1 MKPVFNGT
9 DQNFFEGGDLL
20 YYWIL
25 KRGLKKKRK
34 LIGGL
39 SSVFQ
44 RIGFKKLSGRYL
56 GHWTVGN
63 ETSSPCQSTF
73 WYKNISTHICAQEHY
88 WPIFE
93 LWFLLWDA

>member
-73 WYKNISTHICAQEHY
+73 
-88 WPIFE
+88 
-93 LWFLLWDA
+93 